1 MVTCMPDVI
10 VEKNGVNKYDYI
22 LIGSD
27 GIFDKL
33 KNENINKTVWEITTF
48 QRTQHQMNNEKKL
61 EGRKSS
67 QPNNIKPVH
76 SISGLVADEILQAA
90 AANNS
95 LDNISVVFIAFKK
108 FE

>member
-1 MVTCMPDVI
+1 MPDVI

-48 QRTQHQMNNEKKL
+48 QRT
-61 EGRKSS
+61 
-67 QPNNIKPVH
+67 
-76 SISGLVADEILQAA
+76 
-90 AANNS
+90 
-95 LDNISVVFIAFKK
+95 
-108 FE
+108 

>member
-1 MVTCMPDVI
+1 
-10 VEKNGVNKYDYI
+10 
-22 LIGSD
+22 
-27 GIFDKL
+27 
-33 KNENINKTVWEITTF
+33 
-48 QRTQHQMNNEKKL
+48 MNNEKKL

-90 AANNS
+90 AGANS